1 MSRRKRSERNLP
13 YSKKYELYTPIK
25 MESMTEAQI
34 RAEYS
39 RLRSVGNKRLQ
50 RLEAAGIG
58 MRALKGYRF
67 PTIAQIESSSKS
79 TVASELASLSRWLGD
94 YRSTITGERQFLQEF
109 RDMIR
114 NKADGQYASL
124 VETVKGTYD
133 LIDLLDDL
141 RERYKNDLLRY
152 QFGLTDTD
160 IYDALQQAQRL
171 NMPVE
176 ALKQHIN
183 LFVANM
189 DALEKV
195 QPTKGGRTFSSSRVN
210 ALVRK
215 WTPKE

>member
-13 YSKKYELYTPIK
+13 YSKKYDIYTPYK

-58 MRALKGYRF
+58 ARAIKGYRF
-67 PTIAQIESSSKS
+67 PTIAQIESSSKN
-79 TVASELASLSRWLGD
+79 TVASELANVSRWLGD
-94 YRSTITGERQFLQEF
+94 YRSTLTGERQFLAEF
-109 RDMIR
+109 REMMQS
-114 NKADGQYASL
+114 KGYGSL
-124 VETVKGTYD
+124 VETSEDVYKVIG
-133 LIDLLDDL
+133 LLDDL
-141 RERYKNDLLRY
+141 REKYKNDLLRY
-152 QFGLTDTD
+152 RSGLTDKD
-160 IYDALQQAQRL
+160 IFDALQQAQRL

-176 ALKQHIN
+176 ALKQNIE

-189 DALEKV
+189 DALEKI

>member
-1 MSRRKRSERNLP
+1 MSRRRRVDRSLP
-13 YSKKYELYTPIK
+13 YSKKYDIYTPYK

-39 RLRSVGNKRLQ
+39 KLRSVANKRLQ
-50 RLEAAGIG
+50 RLDSAGIG
-58 MRALKGYRF
+58 MRALSGYRF
-67 PTIAQIESSSKS
+67 PTIAQIESSSKD
-79 TVASELASLSRWLGD
+79 TVASQLANVSRWLGD
-94 YRSTITGERQFLQEF
+94 YRSTITGERQFLEEF

-114 NKADGQYASL
+114 KKAGGQYASL
-124 VETVKGTYD
+124 VKTVKGTYD
-133 LIDLLDDL
+133 LIGLLDDL

-171 NMPVE
+171 NMPIE

>member
-1 MSRRKRSERNLP
+1 MSRRKRSQRNLP

-94 YRSTITGERQFLQEF
+94 YRSTLTGERQFLQEF

-114 NKADGQYASL
+114 KKADGQYASL

>member
-25 MESMTEAQI
+25 MESMTEAQL

-39 RLRSVGNKRLQ
+39 RMRSIGNKRLQ

-67 PTIAQIESSSKS
+67 PTIKQIESSSKS

-94 YRSTITGERQFLQEF
+94 YRSTITGERQFLNEF

-114 NKADGQYASL
+114 NKAEGQYASL
-124 VETVKGTYD
+124 VKTVKGTYD

-141 RERYKNDLLRY
+141 RERYKNDLLKY